1 MDKLLESIKD
11 TQMQTL
17 SHLIH
22 MIDEDSDVQDIK
34 DVIENDPPLCMNL
47 LKVVNS
53 AYFSPRKPIRDIQ
66 GAIVRLGYNNLLE
79 FAMNQKLR
87 HAFPPD
93 NQFRKDLWKHSIA
106 TAITHKL
113 MYENEYGTMGTQ
125 AYTLGLIHDIGL
137 FAEEQF
143 CPDFYEVIKPGTNI
157 IPLENEILG
166 FNHCKTGSMI
176 CKQWNL
182 PEDMAYAIQNHH
194 EPYKNTLS
202 VAETISQDLRF
213 GFNESTQQI
222 KYEKTGFSQYAIENI
237 QKETLEELKRLQ
249 NAGLTP

>member
-1 MDKLLESIKD
+1 MDKLLGSLKY

-22 MIDEDSDVQDIK
+22 LIDKDSDVLDIK
-34 DVIENDPPLCMNL
+34 EVIENDPPLCMNL

-53 AYFSPRKPIRDIQ
+53 AYFFPRKPIKDIQ
-66 GAIVRLGYNNLLE
+66 GAIVRLGYNYLLE
-79 FAMNQKLR
+79 FAMNQKLYQV
-87 HAFPPD
+87 FPPD
-93 NQFRKDLWKHSIA
+93 NQFRKDLWKHSVA

-113 MYENEYGTMGTQ
+113 MDENEYGTMGTQ

-143 CPDFYEVIKPGTNI
+143 FPEFYEVLQDTNI
-157 IPLENEILG
+157 ISLENKILG
-166 FNHCKTGSMI
+166 FNHCNIGSMM
-176 CKQWNL
+176 CHQWNM
-182 PEDMAYAIQNHH
+182 PEDMAYAILNHH

-202 VAETISQDLRF
+202 VAETISQDLNF
-213 GFNESTQQI
+213 GFNEKTQQI
-222 KYEKTGFSQYAIENI
+222 KYENTGFSGYAIKNI

-249 NAGLTP
+249 NAGLIP